1 MKHRINY
8 NIIKHLLT
16 KFRKAT
22 KFIFFNGS
30 AMMALTPPPPLL
42 RHGLYPSPSLNGTAI
57 KFKKKKLRPP

>member
-30 AMMALTPPPPLL
+30 AMMALNTPPPP
-42 RHGLYPSPSLNGTAI
+42 
-57 KFKKKKLRPP
+57 PPPFFPQEKVI